1 MFRFLQ
7 AHNVF
12 TYFRISIWSQL
23 SNNNVFYHHSDHL
36 GTSELISDSLGN
48 VVWHAD
54 YDAFGN
60 LLNVSGYQSFAP
72 FFTGKFFDKTTGL
85 YYFNARWY
93 HCELGRFS
101 SQDPARDGMNWYNY
115 CRGNPLKFVDPDGRE
130 IINAYKTLMTTSDET
145 LGKSSELISKVGCV
159 LTAYTRIASAIIGDE
174 ISLNTANQ
182 IAKDKKLF
190 TDGNLLTPENG
201 AELINSILKENGV
214 SDTTVSFE
222 GSYTGIDAVNKY
234 QEANKSET
242 TQHFATARINTH
254 DTSGNKYDHTVNLDA
269 DAYQYSRCGENL
281 KLNDTS
287 GVRTQLVD
295 DPSGRKNK
303 FLRMDFFIVNKN
315 NSQEN

>member
-1 MFRFLQ
+1 SVMNERGDE
-7 AHNVF
+7 NF
-12 TYFRISIWSQL
+12 TPNY
-23 SNNNVFYHHSDHL
+23 
-36 GTSELISDSLGN
+36 
-48 VVWHAD
+48 
-54 YDAFGN
+54 
-60 LLNVSGYQSFAP
+60 
-72 FFTGKFFDKTTGL
+72 TGKFFDESSGL

-93 HCELGRFS
+93 DCELGRFTT
-101 SQDPARDGMNWYNY
+101 QDPARDGVNWWAY
-115 CRGNPLKFVDPDGRE
+115 CGGNPITFVDPDGRE

-201 AELINSILKENGV
+201 AELINSILEENGII
-214 SDTTVSFE
+214 DTTVSFE

-303 FLRMDFFIVNKN
+303 FLRMDFFIVNMN
-315 NSQEN
+315 NSQENQ

>member
-1 MFRFLQ
+1 MSSESKS
-7 AHNVF
+7 
-12 TYFRISIWSQL
+12 T
-23 SNNNVFYHHSDHL
+23 L
-36 GTSELISDSLGN
+36 GTSNE
-48 VVWHAD
+48 
-54 YDAFGN
+54 
-60 LLNVSGYQSFAP
+60 
-72 FFTGKFFDKTTGL
+72 K
-85 YYFNARWY
+85 
-93 HCELGRFS
+93 
-101 SQDPARDGMNWYNY
+101 
-115 CRGNPLKFVDPDGRE
+115 
-130 IINAYKTLMTTSDET
+130 
-145 LGKSSELISKVGCV
+145 ISKVGCV
-159 LTAYTRIASAIIGDE
+159 LTAYTRIASAIIGKE

-182 IAKDKKLF
+182 IAKDEKLF
-190 TDGNLLTPENG
+190 TSGNLLTPENG

-287 GVRTQLVD
+287 GIRTQLVD

-315 NSQEN
+315 NSQENQ